1 MSETKTGDP
10 VPESLLRR
18 MRELRT
24 NLLRLHKALLDN
36 ERADYESVYGQVTS
50 GELLQLVISHE
61 RFAWLRPVSELIV
74 RIDEMLDAVEPATA
88 ADAEALL
95 AGARALLRPAEAGE
109 GFGRKY
115 FAAIQRE
122 PGVVLAHR
130 DVTRL
135 LNDLAR
141 TPGGRSAGEMSEEE
155 IDANVEG
162 TFPASDPP
170 AWTLGSDHPAA
181 DRKGRDD
188 EAE

>member
-1 MSETKTGDP
+1 MGETKTGDP
-10 VPESLLRR
+10 AREALLRR
-18 MRELRT
+18 VRELRLG
-24 NLLRLHKALLDN
+24 LLRLHKSLLDA
-36 ERADYESVYGQVTS
+36 ERADYERAYGQVSS
-50 GELLQLVISHE
+50 GELLQLVINHE
-61 RFAWLRPVSELIV
+61 QFAWLRPVSELIV

-95 AGARALLRPAEAGE
+95 AGARALLRPSEAGG

-122 PGVVLAHR
+122 PDVVLSHR
-130 DVTRL
+130 EVTRL

-141 TPGGRSAGEMSEEE
+141 TSGGVRAGEMSEDE

-170 AWTLGSDHPAA
+170 AWTLGSDHRPAA
-181 DRKGRDD
+181 VQGRDD
-188 EAE
+188 DEE